1 MQQCLEDHPELLA
14 RLAGLTSYGTYVRS
28 QVSLGGHLVPD
39 FLLAVADSIG
49 VHWTLIESESPTA
62 AVAIRNGRL
71 AGKAREGVQ
80 QIDDW
85 REWLLANLDF
95 APRSPRDKGL
105 GLVEMRPE
113 SPGIVI
119 IGRRGSSPPASQEV
133 RTRLREQRGITLHSY
148 DWLLDAVDPPE
159 RFGRPGGPL
168 DWSDW
173 TERD

>member
-1 MQQCLEDHPELLA
+1 L
-14 RLAGLTSYGTYVRS
+14 
-28 QVSLGGHLVPD
+28 
-39 FLLAVADSIG
+39 
-49 VHWTLIESESPTA
+49 ESPTA

-80 QIDDW
+80 QVDDW